1 LLKHLQNQLIIIKY
15 LLNIERN
22 DFMIQSVNENIEV
35 LASNSSP
42 ISFLNDD
49 VRTRKANCCNWL
61 QHNEGSPIYKIL
73 EGGIYEVSFNA
84 NVTSAT
90 AGTVALGLFQDG
102 ILIPGTTV
110 IAEVVTAGDYY
121 NVSFDKLIKI
131 CCRGDASLTIASVPN
146 VLTGATLPGTP
157 VVTEIPVVQNANLI
171 ITKQC

>member
-1 LLKHLQNQLIIIKY
+1 
-15 LLNIERN
+15 
-22 DFMIQSVNENIEV
+22 MIQSVNEQIQI
-35 LASNSSP
+35 LTSNSSTL
-42 ISFLNDD
+42 SFVNDD

-131 CCRGDASLTIASVPN
+131 CCRGDASLTIASVPS

-157 VVTEIPVVQNANLI
+157 TVTEIPVLQNANVKV
-171 ITKQC
+171 TKIC

>member
-1 LLKHLQNQLIIIKY
+1 
-15 LLNIERN
+15 
-22 DFMIQSVNENIEV
+22 MIQSVLEPITV
-35 LASNSSP
+35 LTSNTST
-42 ISFLNDD
+42 ITFTDDD
-49 VRTRKANCCNWL
+49 VRSRRANCCGWL

-110 IAEVVTAGDYY
+110 LAEVATAGDYY

-146 VLTGATLPGTP
+146 VLTGAALPGTP

-171 ITKQC
+171 ITKNC

>member
-1 LLKHLQNQLIIIKY
+1 
-15 LLNIERN
+15 
-22 DFMIQSVNENIEV
+22 MIQSVLEPITV
-35 LASNSSP
+35 LTSNTST
-42 ISFLNDD
+42 ITFTDD
-49 VRTRKANCCNWL
+49 NVRSRRANCCGWL
-61 QHNEGSPIYKIL
+61 QHSEGSPIYKIL

-110 IAEVVTAGDYY
+110 LAEVATAGDYY

-157 VVTEIPVVQNANLI
+157 VVT
-171 ITKQC
+171 

>member
-1 LLKHLQNQLIIIKY
+1 
-15 LLNIERN
+15 
-22 DFMIQSVNENIEV
+22 MIQSVLEPITT
-35 LASNSSP
+35 LTSNSSP
-42 ISFLNDD
+42 ITFTDDD
-49 VRTRKANCCNWL
+49 VRSRRANCCGWL
-61 QHNEGSPIYKIL
+61 QHSEGSPIYKIL
-73 EGGIYEVSFNA
+73 EGGLYEVSFNA

-110 IAEVVTAGDYY
+110 IAGVATAGDYY

-171 ITKQC
+171 ITKEC

>member
-1 LLKHLQNQLIIIKY
+1 
-15 LLNIERN
+15 
-22 DFMIQSVNENIEV
+22 MIQSVNENIEV
-35 LASNSSP
+35 LVSNSST

-73 EGGIYEVSFNA
+73 EGGIYKVSFNA

-90 AGTVALGLFQDG
+90 AGTVALGLYQDG

-110 IAEVVTAGDYY
+110 IAEVATTGDYI

-131 CCRGDASLTIASVPN
+131 CCRGDASLTIGSVPS

-157 VVTEIPVVQNANLI
+157 TVTEIPVIQNANLS
-171 ITKQC
+171 ITKKC